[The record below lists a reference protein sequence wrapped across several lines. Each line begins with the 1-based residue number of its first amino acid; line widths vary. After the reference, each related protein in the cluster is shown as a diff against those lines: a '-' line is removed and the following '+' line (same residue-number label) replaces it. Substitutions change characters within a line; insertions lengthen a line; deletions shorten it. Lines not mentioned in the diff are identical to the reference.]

1 MNYVGIIPARFASTR
16 FPGKPLADINGKT
29 MIQRVYEQAGKAL
42 DHVYV
47 ATDDSRIYEHV
58 KAFGGNAVLT
68 SDKHQSGT
76 DRLAEAIDRIHKNN
90 SERFDV
96 VINIQGDE
104 PFIKPEQI
112 HEIKSCFENPL
123 TKIASLVK
131 KIENNEDVFDI
142 NKPKVIFNKKMQAI
156 YFSRSPIP
164 FVRNSEKESWHLK
177 HSFYKH
183 VGMYA
188 YKVKTLQELT
198 ELEQSPLELAESLEQ
213 NRWIENGYAIY
224 LAITKFES
232 FGIDTPEDLKNAI
245 KKSSVK

>member
-1 MNYVGIIPARFASTR
+1 
-16 FPGKPLADINGKT
+16 
-29 MIQRVYEQAGKAL
+29 
-42 DHVYV
+42 
-47 ATDDSRIYEHV
+47 
-58 KAFGGNAVLT
+58 
-68 SDKHQSGT
+68 
-76 DRLAEAIDRIHKNN
+76 
-90 SERFDV
+90 
-96 VINIQGDE
+96 
-104 PFIKPEQI
+104 
-112 HEIKSCFENPL
+112 
-123 TKIASLVK
+123 
-131 KIENNEDVFDI
+131 
-142 NKPKVIFNKKMQAI
+142 MQAI

-213 NRWIENGYAIY
+213 NRWIENGYVIY